1 MRLIKNVKA
10 NWWDHLINLVVV
22 FLGVTIAFQ
31 MGNWKENRERKQLEM
46 DFCINLI
53 ADLEEDIKVLNYL
66 NDTMPR
72 YIYHSQQLANSIY
85 RQDFNNDSTI
95 DRIFKLYEQTYFL
108 PNQTTYQSY
117 SNAGMLDVLKNTEIR
132 KSITLYYESSN
143 SFIERIEK
151 ASEDFRTLQFLPFL
165 MNNVKYAGFRKLT
178 SHDFLKDHLFIN
190 LLNGKI
196 SLDNGKLSAYH
207 QALEYA
213 QKLKNDLEL
222 YVNSK

>member
-31 MGNWKENRERKQLEM
+31 MGNWKENRERRQLEK

-66 NDTMPR
+66 NDTMPS
-72 YIYHSQQLANSIY
+72 YIYHSQQLAYSIY

-95 DRIFKLYEQTYFL
+95 YRIFKLYEQTYFL

-117 SNAGMLDVLKNTEIR
+117 SNAGMLDVLRNTEIR

-151 ASEDFRTLQFLPFL
+151 AAEDFRTLQFLPYL
-165 MNNVKYAGFRKLT
+165 MNNVKYAGFRKLAE
-178 SHDFLKDHLFIN
+178 HDFLKDHLFTN

-196 SLDNGKLSAYH
+196 SLDTGKLSAYQ